1 MPPTAAHRAR
11 RKATKAK
18 RTRESHR
25 DTECPPSPDL
35 LLVYVVARP
44 PRARADPVQDEAG
57 RPPRLVLEPDGGS
70 SHGSDLPT
78 ENPSRASVKWSS
90 RRRRQVSRTPQEA
103 AAVKASA
110 SGRTSGMPVGIGHL
124 DASLAGIPPSVVV
137 TGARSTRIVVVTH
150 LSFCLSALRLVAV
163 INSRPSSRIRVS
175 YEANEPRGDTDHVR
189 IRQDHATRE
198 RFAWRLGIPA
208 PERLSHPA
216 PRSASS
222 TPHRRPAEL
231 PTGGGP
237 TRRQRRGRG
246 CPEHRASD

>member
-11 RKATKAK
+11 RKATTAK

-35 LLVYVVARP
+35 LLVYVVACL
-44 PRARADPVQDEAG
+44 PRARAEPAG

-90 RRRRQVSRTPQEA
+90 RSRSHVSRTPQEA
-103 AAVKASA
+103 GAVKMGA
-110 SGRTSGMPVGIGHL
+110 SGRASGMPGGIGHL
-124 DASLAGIPPSVVV
+124 DASLAGIPASVVV
-137 TGARSTRIVVVTH
+137 TGARIVVVT
-150 LSFCLSALRLVAV
+150 
-163 INSRPSSRIRVS
+163 RVS

-198 RFAWRLGIPA
+198 RFAQRLGIPA
-208 PERLSHPA
+208 AERPSHPA
-216 PRSASS
+216 HAIGPFHAPQAPITRSKSS
-222 TPHRRPAEL
+222 MAMMSACSEAD
-231 PTGGGP
+231 TG
-237 TRRQRRGRG
+237 RQ
-246 CPEHRASD
+246 